1 MATDNLILLPAF
13 DAVARTAVEF
23 LTQGKNVALVAPPGT
38 GTSSLASAIQSG
50 LSTARVPFKA
60 FNCKGKGELADR
72 LAAFKPPKPKKG
84 KPRVIIIDH
93 AALLPIAQLQTVLD
107 RIGQLQ
113 AAAPTT
119 PLWLGPLDT
128 RTLKA
133 TAKLRLHSDART
145 HLCLPELGRDDL
157 LSIYRAI
164 AMHNG
169 RLWGEAMLYF
179 ALDWCGT
186 DLALAEQLVAHFY
199 GNWTEHIYDEAVA
212 ECLRNWLTE
221 SDAVRGY
228 RERFAALP
236 DACKEQLRLLCGG
249 GKLVSHRPEVHL
261 ETCEKIRRLFLDG
274 FLCANLLPGYCQL
287 RNLVARFVVEE
298 HMGLQ
303 NDPIDLLR
311 RAANARVNLL
321 LQDVEFSLRG
331 MLKTVFRQMPA
342 DDLKKLLKNI
352 KSQQPLVHEDFH
364 PKLMDWA
371 SQQTPPGQP
380 DLRASL
386 GQFLAQ
392 ESAKFRATNNLWSE
406 VCKVFRESHGL
417 DNINSEPTPEQ
428 AVVCLTFNQLKD
440 LVQTLSDKLFLDE
453 PRTKRF
459 GEPPSKRWPIYLTRV
474 RRLRNDVAHLR
485 NTSFQDIEDLLKDLN
500 ELRQDQL
507 AFGIIP

>member
-1 MATDNLILLPAF
+1 MASDNLIPLPAF
-13 DAVARTAVEF
+13 DAVARAAVEF
-23 LTQGKNVALVAPPGT
+23 LAQGKNVALVAPPGT
-38 GTSSLASAIQSG
+38 GTSSMTFTIENG
-50 LSTARVPFKA
+50 LSHAHIPFKS
-60 FNCKGKGELADR
+60 FNCSGKGELATR
-72 LAAFKPPKPKKG
+72 LAALKAPTSKRG

-93 AALLPIAQLQTVLD
+93 AAPLPIAQLQTVLD
-107 RIGQLQ
+107 RLGQLET
-113 AAAPTT
+113 AAPATR
-119 PLWLGPLDT
+119 LWLGPLDT

-133 TAKLRLHSDART
+133 AAKISLHSDART

-157 LSIYRAI
+157 LRLYRAI
-164 AMHNG
+164 AAHNG
-169 RLWGEAMLYF
+169 RQWGEAMLYF

-274 FLCANLLPGYCQL
+274 FLGANLLPGYCQL
-287 RNLVARFVVEE
+287 RNLAARFVVEE
-298 HMGLQ
+298 HIGLQ
-303 NDPIDLLR
+303 VEPIELLR

-331 MLKTVFRQMPA
+331 MLKTVFRQMPT
-342 DDLKKLLKNI
+342 DDVKALLKNI
-352 KSQQPLVHEDFH
+352 KSQQPLLHEDFH

-371 SQQTPPGQP
+371 SQQALPGQP
-380 DLRASL
+380 DLRATL
-386 GQFLAQ
+386 GQFVAQ
-392 ESAKFRATNNLWSE
+392 ESAKFRVVNNLWSE
-406 VCKVFRESHGL
+406 VCKVFRESYGL

-428 AVVCLTFNQLKD
+428 VVPCLTFNQLKD
-440 LVQTLSDKLFLDE
+440 LVQTLSDKLFLE
-453 PRTKRF
+453 KPRTKRL
-459 GEPPSKRWPIYLTRV
+459 GERPNKRWPIYLTRV
-474 RRLRNDVAHLR
+474 RRLRNDAAHLR
-485 NTSFQDIEDLLKDLN
+485 NNSFQDIEDLLKDLD
-500 ELRQDQL
+500 EIRRDQL
-507 AFGIIP
+507 AFGVIP